1 MTELYIVR
9 HGETDSNTRMA
20 CLGHTD
26 VPMNE
31 NGAKQV
37 RLLAK
42 SLVNIEF
49 DAVYVSPLTRTV
61 DTAAAIK
68 KKAPMTMSYGLIER
82 DYGDWEGMNFAEIEE
97 KYPEEYRKW
106 RENWID
112 FVLPGGES
120 AAEHQKRVNEIMDKI
135 VLENTGKRVLIVTHL
150 GTARHIISHLLGL
163 SAEQSWRFTLDNAKA
178 AVIDI
183 NDDGKGLL
191 KSLNA

>member
-20 CLGHTD
+20 CIGHTD
-26 VPMNE
+26 IPMNE

-42 SLVNIEF
+42 SLVNVEF

-82 DYGDWEGMNFAEIEE
+82 DYGDWDDMTFEEI
-97 KYPEEYRKW
+97 KSRYSAQYQKW
-106 RENWID
+106 QNNWID
-112 FVLPGGES
+112 FVIPNGES
-120 AAEHQKRVNEIMDKI
+120 AAMVQKRVDETIDKI
-135 VLENTGKRVLIVTHL
+135 LSENKDKRILIVTHL
-150 GTARHIISHLLGL
+150 GTARHIISRLLGL
-163 SAEQSWRFTLDNAKA
+163 TTEESWRFTLDNAKA
-178 AVIDI
+178 AVIAI